1 MRNRRTSSPT
11 RGALR
16 LSVFVQNQ
24 TQRKGVPLARSF
36 ETWIKAALTEH
47 RKGRTE
53 VNIVIVDEV
62 AGRELNS
69 AFRQKNYATNVL
81 SFPYDPLPHERTA
94 LLGDVVFCAPVVAR
108 EAAEQ
113 SKSSRDHFAHLTVHG
128 VLHLLGY
135 DHESATDAE
144 QMETLERQILAK
156 LRVADPY

>member
-62 AGRELNS
+62 AGRELNF

-81 SFPYDPLPHERTA
+81 SFPYDPLPHEGADSCVRRARNLIDLYLETA
-94 LLGDVVFCAPVVAR
+94 YR
-108 EAAEQ
+108 
-113 SKSSRDHFAHLTVHG
+113 RD
-128 VLHLLGY
+128 
-135 DHESATDAE
+135 D
-144 QMETLERQILAK
+144 RQLS
-156 LRVADPY
+156 